1 MCKNLTM
8 GHIKLYRKI
17 QQWEWYGEP
26 NMVAIW
32 VHLLLNANW
41 EDGEWRGMEV
51 KRGQLITSVHS
62 LSVETGLSVSQ
73 VRTCLNRLRD
83 SKQVSIET
91 TRQMTKLTICNYDS
105 YQSNTETESQTN
117 RKQDIK
123 RDNNQ
128 IASQIATNK
137 EYKNIR
143 NEEIKKVSN
152 DTKESKRFTKPTVE
166 QINAYFQEI
175 GFDESP
181 NSFFDYYESKGWV
194 VGNSPMKDWKAAART
209 WMHKRNK
216 NGESLFPKESLSPQV
231 PPGPPSPPPLRPYRD
246 LLRMYPKEYMESDE
260 NYARRLVMIEERMK
274 AEGEWCYEERPK

>member
-1 MCKNLTM
+1 MCKTSNM
-8 GHIKLYRKI
+8 GFIKIHRNI
-17 QQWEWYGEP
+17 REWGWYD
-26 NMVAIW
+26 NANTFVVW
-32 VHLLLNANW
+32 VHLLIDANYEERTW
-41 EDGEWRGMEV
+41 HGEVVEV
-51 KRGQLITSVHS
+51 GSMITSTAKLAEEV
-62 LSVETGLSVSQ
+62 GLSVKQ
-73 VRTCLNRLRD
+73 IRTCLERLAKD
-83 SKQVSIET
+83 GKIVVKGASKW
-91 TRQMTKLTICNYDS
+91 TKITICNYDS
-105 YQSNTETESQTN
+105 YMLEGEDAGQTKGEQ
-117 RKQDIK
+117 RASKGQAEGKQ
-123 RDNNQ
+123 R
-128 IASQIATNK
+128 ATLK
-137 EYKNIR
+137 EDKNIR

-216 NGESLFPKESLSPQV
+216 NGESLFPKESPSPQV